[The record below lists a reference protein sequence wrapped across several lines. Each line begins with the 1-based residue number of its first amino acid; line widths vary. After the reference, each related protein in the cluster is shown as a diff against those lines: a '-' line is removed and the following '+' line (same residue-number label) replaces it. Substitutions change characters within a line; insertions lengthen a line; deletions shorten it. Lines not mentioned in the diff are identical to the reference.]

1 MMGLRRSVRVVRVA
15 EALDMP
21 ASQVRRLV
29 AAGELEG
36 HRVGKRGIRIYEDSL
51 DEYRRRNATGP
62 GPATTRPPPPRRQSG
77 PTAAA
82 REAMAALI
90 EMGVFTQ

>member
-1 MMGLRRSVRVVRVA
+1 
-15 EALDMP
+15 MP

-36 HRVGKRGIRIYEDSL
+36 HRIGKRGIRIYEDSL

-62 GPATTRPPPPRRQSG
+62 GPSAKTPPLPRRQSG

-90 EMGVFTQ
+90 EMGVFNR